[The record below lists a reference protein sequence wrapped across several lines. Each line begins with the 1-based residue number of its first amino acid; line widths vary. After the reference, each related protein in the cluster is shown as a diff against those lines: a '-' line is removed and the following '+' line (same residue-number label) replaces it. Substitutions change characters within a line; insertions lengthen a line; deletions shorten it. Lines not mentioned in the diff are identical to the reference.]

1 MVTKYHLFLQKNIT
15 IKIDDCIKVSKD
27 MNIRTGKTEYSSFA
41 LIYSVKVYIILFFQ
55 KNRTIKMIK
64 DCIKVSK
71 I

>member
-1 MVTKYHLFLQKNIT
+1 MFLQKNIT

-27 MNIRTGKTEYSSFA
+27 MNIRTGKTEYGISFEYSSFA